1 MFQRR
6 VMQDSEKELLR
17 SAILT
22 AKAEGVALA
31 KLARYIED
39 RCSKEAW
46 DAEDVVEATA
56 LLYSNLSSIVSD
68 LHSRQQKLNDDKNHF
83 D

>member
-1 MFQRR
+1 
-6 VMQDSEKELLR
+6 MQDSEKELLR

-31 KLARYIED
+31 KLGKYIED
-39 RCSKEAW
+39 RCCSEAW
-46 DAEDVVEATA
+46 DAKDVVEVAA
-56 LLYSNLSSIVSD
+56 LLYSNLSSVVGD
-68 LHSRQQKLNDDKNHF
+68 LYNRQQRLNDDKNRF